1 MQATNVIKN
10 PRFEDDKGSKLQVVK
25 TPQLAVDAL
34 YLKPGQQ
41 HGPHRLPT
49 RDRAIA
55 VVEGSVVVAVHND
68 IEERVDAAP
77 GAVVLAPKG
86 VWHTILNTS
95 GQNAVLLLSSQFP
108 APVEERG

>member
-1 MQATNVIKN
+1 MQTTNVIKN
-10 PRFEDDKGSKLQVVK
+10 PRFEGDKATKVQVVK
-25 TPQLAVDAL
+25 TSQLAVDAL

-55 VVEGSVVVAVHND
+55 VIEGSVVVAVHRD
-68 IEERVDAAP
+68 VEERVDATA
-77 GAVVLAPKG
+77 GEVVLAPRG

-108 APVEERG
+108 VQVEERG